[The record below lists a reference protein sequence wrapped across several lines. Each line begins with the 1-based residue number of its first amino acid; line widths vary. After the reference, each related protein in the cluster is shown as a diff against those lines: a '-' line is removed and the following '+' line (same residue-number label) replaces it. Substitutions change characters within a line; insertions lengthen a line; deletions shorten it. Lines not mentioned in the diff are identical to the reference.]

1 MSTQTPVAPAPAAVS
16 IADPG
21 PLGLAGFAMTTFVLS
36 TFNTNVLNPSMEAA
50 VLPLALF
57 YGGIGQLLAGMWEFR
72 KGNTFGATAFS
83 SFGAFWLAFYW
94 LITYDAATLWLRLTR
109 LTRRS
114 ACSCSSWAIFTAYM
128 TIAAMRTSGAVLAV
142 FVALTITFIFL
153 AIGNF
158 ATGNTGKDWT
168 HIGGWFGFVTA
179 LLAWY
184 ASFAGVTN
192 ATFAKTVVP
201 TWPLAN
207 RTVVVTPA
215 VASLLRRTHLW
226 LSVGLSHR
234 CVAIQG
240 GRRGAGL
247 RPSRAG
253 SRPNPGAHP
262 RLRGRS

>member
-1 MSTQTPVAPAPAAVS
+1 VSTQTPVAPAPAVS

-36 TFNTNVLNPSMEAA
+36 AFNTNVLSNTLEAA

-94 LITYDAATLWLRLTR
+94 LVTYDAAHLTPAAEAHKAVA
-109 LTRRS
+109 LFLL
-114 ACSCSSWAIFTAYM
+114 AWAIFTAYM

-153 AIGNF
+153 AIGNY
-158 ATGNTGKDWT
+158 ATSTRTSNDII
-168 HIGGWFGFVTA
+168 HIGGWFGFLTA

-192 ATFAKTVVP
+192 ATWARTVLP

-207 RTVVVTPA
+207 RTVVT
-215 VASLLRRTHLW
+215 T
-226 LSVGLSHR
+226 
-234 CVAIQG
+234 
-240 GRRGAGL
+240 
-247 RPSRAG
+247 RP
-253 SRPNPGAHP
+253 
-262 RLRGRS
+262 